1 MPRTSLPI
9 LSATLN
15 AATHDAALQRM
26 IDELARRQA
35 ELTLLAAGGF
45 SAPRAA
51 NAAFDAR
58 ALAVEVRDTAAAM
71 VAALD
76 VVINA
81 CGAEAPP
88 EPPAPNVVPMIR
100 AVPVVGVAR

>member
-1 MPRTSLPI
+1 MAKTSLPI
-9 LSATLN
+9 LTATLN
-15 AATHDAALQRM
+15 AAAHDAALQRM
-26 IDELARRQA
+26 IDDLAKRQA
-35 ELTLLAAGGF
+35 ELTLLAVGGF
-45 SAPRAA
+45 NPARAG
-51 NAAFDAR
+51 NAAHDAR

-100 AVPVVGVAR
+100 AVPVIGSVR